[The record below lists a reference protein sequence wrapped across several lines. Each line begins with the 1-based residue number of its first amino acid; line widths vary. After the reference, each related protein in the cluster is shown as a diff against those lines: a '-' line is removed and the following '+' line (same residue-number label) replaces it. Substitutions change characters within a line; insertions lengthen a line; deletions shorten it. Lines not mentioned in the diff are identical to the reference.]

1 MKFMMNG
8 AITIGTMDGAN
19 VEMYQQL
26 EGQNIFIFGLNAEDA
41 SRLTRQGYN
50 SYEYYNSSPAL
61 REVLNLLNQGF
72 SDGKSY
78 SDLANRLLYGQGC
91 PADEY
96 LVLADFESYRHTQ
109 EQIARAYRDQKA
121 WNRMAIVNVARSGIF
136 AADRSI
142 REYADNI
149 WHVEHR

>member
-8 AITIGTMDGAN
+8 AITIGTLDGAN
-19 VEMYQQL
+19 VEMEQQL
-26 EGQNIFIFGLNAEDA
+26 GSDNIFIFGLKAHEVA
-41 SRLTRQGYN
+41 RLKRQGYN
-50 SYEYYNSSPAL
+50 SYEYYNSNPVL
-61 REVLNLLNQGF
+61 REVLGLISQGF

-78 SDLANRLLYGQGC
+78 PDLTNRLLYGQGC

-96 LVLADFESYRHTQ
+96 LLLADFESYRHTQ
-109 EQIARAYRDQKA
+109 EQIAQAYLDQKA
-121 WNRMAIVNVARSGIF
+121 WNKMAIINVARSGIF

-149 WHVEHR
+149 WHVDHR